1 MVVLQGVKD
10 EDARWR
16 PLVGPSFVSLLTA
29 TMLANSLVVMQRLS
43 AVPLDGDNENLRAQD
58 QPQPVV
64 AINTCAADWRDLM
77 KLREIV
83 DDLELQR
90 FDVLKDNARRAN
102 QELQDA
108 LVRLKAA
115 KAKQAMLKARSLG

>member
-1 MVVLQGVKD
+1 MFIV
-10 EDARWR
+10 R
-16 PLVGPSFVSLLTA
+16 

-43 AVPLDGDNENLRAQD
+43 ALSLDGGNEKSPCKKPAPAGRDKYPCLY
-58 QPQPVV
+58 
-64 AINTCAADWRDLM
+64 TWRDPM

-90 FDVLKDNARRAN
+90 FDALKDNAKRAN

-108 LVRLKAA
+108 LARLKAA
-115 KAKQAMLKARSLG
+115 KAKLEMLKARASSAI